1 MAATREHRVCKGVG
15 TSPAFRFSVRGD
27 FLMSSQVEFGD
38 LPVSTSWGLRKPRRN
53 EEARGVQIP
62 RVVWRSGAGGG
73 W

>member
-1 MAATREHRVCKGVG
+1 
-15 TSPAFRFSVRGD
+15 
-27 FLMSSQVEFGD
+27 MSSQVEFGD